1 MLVDTSAWVEYLRA
15 TGSPTHLALRSAVQK
30 GEPIATPAL
39 VVTELLSG
47 CPNEL
52 RAANLLQL
60 LSRFEIVIPDS
71 LRDYRAAARIHR
83 VCRRAGFA
91 IRSPVVCMVAASALE
106 GRRPLLARNRDFA
119 VIARYTE
126 LELVI
131 PPDPGDPEPKEAPRR
146 WSGE

>member
-1 MLVDTSAWVEYLRA
+1 MIVDTSAWVEYLRA
-15 TGSPTHLALRSAVQK
+15 TGSPTHLALRSGVQK

-60 LSRFEIVIPDS
+60 LSRFEIVTSDS
-71 LRDYRAAARIHR
+71 LRDYRAAARIYR
-83 VCRRAGFA
+83 VCRRAGLT
-91 IRSPVVCMVAASALE
+91 IRSTVDCMVAANALE
-106 GRRPLLARNRDFA
+106 DRHPLLARNRDFA

-126 LELVI
+126 LELAI
-131 PPDPGDPEPKEAPRR
+131 PPD
-146 WSGE
+146 SG